1 MTLTTI
7 EATVDENGNF
17 QLKEEVDLRGK
28 RILITV
34 LPEEY
39 YTMTIGEYTARISED
54 VLARYWDT
62 PEEDEAW
69 AHLQDSSQGE
79 EGGQ

>member
-1 MTLTTI
+1 
-7 EATVDENGNF
+7 
-17 QLKEEVDLRGK
+17 
-28 RILITV
+28 
-34 LPEEY
+34 
-39 YTMTIGEYTARISED
+39 MTIGEYTARISEG